1 MKKKG
6 FTLIELL
13 AVIVILAVV
22 ALIITP
28 VVSDIIVSARHSANA
43 RSVEGHVKNIEYAI
57 VNETF
62 NSAKELSYYNMDS
75 GTDKID
81 ELTIPDS
88 DKVTCTSYT
97 IQDGEVLKALNC
109 RDTVKDWDR
118 SYNYIKGTGA
128 IAASSNFSSENIL
141 DGLDLTTSNSVSYGN
156 RESGRNATISL
167 NEGNYLVYV
176 SYAESY
182 GNTTGGANITSSNE
196 FNLTGTNATCD
207 LMDQKGYSYS
217 ATEAVDN
224 IYQTLTNVTKVY
236 KCKTT
241 ASTDVSYTSTLETN
255 NTMPQGIILQA
266 VEIKGNDN
274 LCPTS
279 SCEGGSGGTG
289 GGSNSGNTDPW
300 GGVAG
305 PTSTLSS
312 GQTVYEGHYLANVI
326 PFYFNVSTGTKCS
339 NNEWTTNN
347 GGSSYG
353 MKSGCLKFLAYMED
367 NLSYTMILD
376 RNTNDRGV
384 IWSSAGSNSSGP
396 IEAAALLKSETS
408 NWQGTITPSNY
419 TRIHVANGIET
430 SYVIP
435 YDTDGYHARFIT
447 TDEIA
452 HITGNN
458 EFNSVSTGMSGWFYF
473 DGATAVSTG
482 ATWQTQM
489 ATSSQISAYPW
500 LYNYINSC
508 TRWGCGVAGEWYGY
522 WTSDS
527 VANTSNQAW
536 FVYKTGSLGYKNN
549 FDNNSM
555 YIDGMGIRPV
565 ITVLKSTLD

>member
-13 AVIVILAVV
+13 AVIVILAVI

-182 GNTTGGANITSSNE
+182 GNTTGGANITTSNK

-255 NTMPQGIILQA
+255 NTIPQGIILQA

-279 SCEGGSGGTG
+279 SCEGGSGG
-289 GGSNSGNTDPW
+289 SGNNDPW

-305 PTSTLSS
+305 PISTLAN
-312 GQTVYEGHYLANVI
+312 GQTVYEGNYLTEVLPI
-326 PFYFNVSTGTKCS
+326 YFNVTTGEKCILSQWQS
-339 NNEWTTNN
+339 NT
-347 GGSSYG
+347 SAS
-353 MKSGCLKFLAYMED
+353 SGCLRFYAYMED
-367 NLSYTMILD
+367 NLSYTAILD
-376 RNTNDRGV
+376 RNLNSERYT
-384 IWSSAGSNSSGP
+384 WASSASNASGP
-396 IEAAALLKSETS
+396 NVAGPALKTLTAS
-408 NWQGTITPSNY
+408 WLGTVTPKNY
-419 TRIHVANGIET
+419 VYVNGATPYEI
-430 SYVIP
+430 S
-435 YDTDGYHARFIT
+435 YDTEGYKARFIT
-447 TDEIA
+447 MNEIA
-452 HITGNN
+452 HITGNSD
-458 EFNSVSTGMSGWFYF
+458 FNPNTTRANGWFYL
-473 DGATAVSTG
+473 DGGTSASTG
-482 ATWQTQM
+482 ATWQTQI
-489 ATSSQISAYPW
+489 ATSSQKSAYHW
-500 LYNYINSC
+500 LFDYMGYCNNYGCYTNSYDFY
-508 TRWGCGVAGEWYGY
+508 RKNDGGLHGY
-522 WTSDS
+522 WTSDAIS
-527 VANTSNQAW
+527 GTTNFAWLINYMSQAHYRAQSYSNDGG
-536 FVYKTGSLGYKNN
+536 VGGSSSSNDIGL
-549 FDNNSM
+549 
-555 YIDGMGIRPV
+555 RPV
-565 ITVLKSTLD
+565 VTILKSVLD